1 MLSTAPHHRERRSM
15 HDELTAYVLQK
26 LNIHDDRQHA
36 VAEAV
41 TELREA
47 YTPKGVVDW
56 FHRPHPQLTG
66 RAPVDVLADPDHH
79 QRVLE
84 VARGSRES
92 TAS

>member
-1 MLSTAPHHRERRSM
+1 MNDGLTERVLREL
-15 HDELTAYVLQK
+15 D
-26 LNIHDDRQHA
+26 IHDDRQQ
-36 VAEAV
+36 VVVEAV

-47 YTPKGVVDW
+47 YTPEGVLAW
-56 FHRPHPQLTG
+56 FHRPHPQLAG

-79 QRVLE
+79 RVVE